1 MRNPPQIHA
10 SPSIRIG
17 VCQWTTLLRASSPQA
32 PLFHFP
38 PRQSLCEK
46 YCRLDET
53 NINERS
59 EGSSNVQAGQGKR
72 VFRSI
77 RQVLLRVTTSFRQ
90 FRRVTRSAEMAIS
103 FAELN
108 LELVYLFQSGPV
120 QNGVESQGYHE
131 EVTSP
136 LCTRSCQRRP
146 FGSIGPR
153 S

>member
-1 MRNPPQIHA
+1 MKD
-10 SPSIRIG
+10 
-17 VCQWTTLLRASSPQA
+17 
-32 PLFHFP
+32 
-38 PRQSLCEK
+38 PR
-46 YCRLDET
+46 
-53 NINERS
+53 
-59 EGSSNVQAGQGKR
+59 VQAGQGKR